1 MRRLFATPLILVALA
16 LAAPA
21 HAERPTFSAGVGLN
35 SGLALVEDDSGGVTD
50 DSQQDLQGFTVFGT
64 VEFSPSWG
72 VAVSYRE
79 TDGELG
85 SLETAYNQIA
95 AHAVRR
101 WREGRRVRPHVKF
114 GLAHTAMDETDF
126 FGTHSESGV
135 GISFGG
141 GMEIGSKYVA
151 FLLELDSTGV
161 SLGDEVQ
168 GIANWT
174 AGLVVRF

>member
-1 MRRLFATPLILVALA
+1 MKSLFAAQLILVALA
-16 LAAPA
+16 LTAPA
-21 HAERPTFSAGVGLN
+21 HAERPGFSAGVGLN
-35 SGLALVEDDSGGVTD
+35 SGLALVGDDSGAVTN
-50 DSQQDLQGFTVFGT
+50 DSQEDLQGFTVFGT

-85 SLETAYNQIA
+85 SLEMAYNQIA

-101 WREGRRVRPHVKF
+101 WRVGTRVRPHVKF
-114 GLAHTAMDETDF
+114 GLAHTGMEEIDF
-126 FGTHSESGV
+126 FGTRSESGV

-141 GMEIGSKYVA
+141 GMEIGSQRVA

-161 SLGDEVQ
+161 ALGDEVK

-174 AGLVVRF
+174 AGLAVRF